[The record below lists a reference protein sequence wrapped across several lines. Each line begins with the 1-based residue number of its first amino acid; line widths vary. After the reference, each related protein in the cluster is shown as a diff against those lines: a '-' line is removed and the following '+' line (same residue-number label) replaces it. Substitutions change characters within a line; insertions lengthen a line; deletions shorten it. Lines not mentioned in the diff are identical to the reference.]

1 MKKILF
7 ILCSIGILLF
17 DGCAT
22 TKPRL
27 SYTGGNYHS
36 VSDDILIYNSV
47 QEAISKL
54 VNTLNSNEKHFLVQ
68 VVDDANN
75 DFLADRIYE
84 ELVKRG
90 FIAGRAKNSEL
101 KSVNTDAFDKF
112 IMFYPI
118 VYGTEH
124 AETIPTIWAS
134 WPIFIPIAG
143 PFLAMASVASN
154 TYDDRQA
161 GVSLHCRLV
170 DAHSGEIVWI
180 KNFTGQ
186 QKIRLRGGLQ
196 KIIFP
201 N

>member
-1 MKKILF
+1 MKKI
-7 ILCSIGILLF
+7 ILLYSIGIFLF
-17 DGCAT
+17 FGCAT

-54 VNTLNSNEKHFLVQ
+54 VNNLNSNDKHFLVQ

-90 FIAGRAKNSEL
+90 FIVGRAKNSEL
-101 KSVNTDAFDKF
+101 KSINTDAFDRF
-112 IMFYPI
+112 IIFYPI

-124 AETIPTIWAS
+124 AETRPTIWAS
-134 WPIFIPIAG
+134 WPAIIPIIG
-143 PFLAMASVASN
+143 PFIAVTSAASY

-170 DAHSGEIVWI
+170 DAHSGEIVWV

-186 QKIRLRGGLQ
+186 EKIRLRGGLRT
-196 KIIFP
+196 IIFP
-201 N
+201 D